1 MNFNLFLGDVED
13 RLDTI
18 NGNLEEIKQLLILLL
33 TPPDLT
39 EYEEWKLKKRKGL

>member
-33 TPPDLT
+33 TPPRT
-39 EYEEWKLKKRKGL
+39 